1 MAIEL
6 KIDQERNLAVYTLAG
21 DVTVEDV
28 KEVVRC
34 FGESLKLTKNL
45 LWDTRPATFLKP
57 LEREDVEQL
66 VAMMESYRENFIE
79 GEECKWAVIAET
91 DLGFGIKRMLN
102 SMLQMEGFPISLEPF
117 RTFEEA
123 IKYLEGN

>member
-6 KIDQERNLAVYTLAG
+6 KIDQERNLAVYTLSG
-21 DVTVEDV
+21 DVTVKDV

-34 FGESLKLTKNL
+34 FGESLELAKNL

-57 LEREDVEQL
+57 LEREDVEQM
-66 VAMMESYRENFIE
+66 VALMEPYRESFIE
-79 GEECKWAVIAET
+79 GEEVKWAVIAET
-91 DLGFGIKRMLN
+91 DLGFGIKRMFS

-117 RTFEEA
+117 RTIEDALE
-123 IKYLEGN
+123 YLEE

>member
-6 KIDQERNLAVYTLAG
+6 KIDQERNLAVYTLSG
-21 DVTVEDV
+21 DVTAKDV

-34 FGESLKLTKNL
+34 FGESLELAKNL

-57 LEREDVEQL
+57 LERVDIDQL
-66 VAMMESYRENFIE
+66 VTMMERYRESLIE
-79 GEECKWAVIAET
+79 GDESKWAVIAET
-91 DLGFGIKRMLN
+91 DLGFGIMRMLN

-117 RTFEEA
+117 RTIEDA
-123 IKYLEGN
+123 IKYLEN

>member
-6 KIDQERNLAVYTLAG
+6 KIDRERNLSIYTLSG
-21 DVTVEDV
+21 DVTVEEV
-28 KEVVRC
+28 KEVVRS
-34 FGESLKLTKNL
+34 FGASHELTKNL

-57 LEREDVEQL
+57 LEREDVEQMVTL
-66 VAMMESYRENFIE
+66 MESYREQFME
-79 GEECKWAVIAET
+79 GDQGKWAVIAET

-117 RTFEEA
+117 RSFENA
-123 IKYLEGN
+123 IKYLEE

>member
-21 DVTVEDV
+21 NVTVKDV
-28 KEVVRC
+28 KEVVKC
-34 FGESLKLTKNL
+34 FGESLELAKNL
-45 LWDTRPATFLKP
+45 LWDNRPATFLKS
-57 LEREDVEQL
+57 LEREDIDQL
-66 VAMMESYRENFIE
+66 VTMMERYRESFIE
-79 GEECKWAVIAET
+79 GDEGKWAVIAET
-91 DLGFGIKRMLN
+91 DLGFGIMRMLN

-123 IKYLEGN
+123 IKYLED